1 MAQKLQE
8 ERQYASEAILYGTS
22 YAESSGDRD
31 SRSSSVGLDA
41 LCVDTSSLH
50 DDIASSTSSP
60 ESCMSACNALQSAHV
75 SEKLNGAASI
85 AKLSIVRIIHNEPM
99 CESVCKALIQHG
111 FWSDNEVVHTTC
123 CSQFLAIIERMEN
136 VSLLMDV
143 FFLLVDS
150 LRNAI
155 ERQANQLTYF
165 DFVAK
170 HPKAQTL
177 IPTIRILE
185 RMLHRLPEEWSHSSP
200 KVHARVYQSTFSLL
214 LLPFTHSPS
223 PIVLT
228 IMASLHA
235 EKDHKM
241 HWFQLWLCRSPYR
254 QQIGCS
260 VRESGF
266 WNAIWDRIDVCQPLE
281 MLQPSVGPLETVGR
295 NVMREIF
302 HLLAICAEYE
312 KSCGIL
318 RIGSSESVSIDSK
331 DSQSL
336 EFQTFDSEN
345 DTIFHLSGE
354 SISVTNET
362 NDVLHGLMK
371 TLFVWFDRC
380 VCESSDLLPVE
391 DIRWLPFRPNKAQS
405 STLSVVKYI
414 QKHTSESDLFIHQH
428 LVAAW
433 YLIAVEHQTSPLTD
447 SDVLSFFAK
456 AWKRTVK
463 SAICVAEL
471 PPVHKWDSAFL
482 VRNASILIESEFC
495 DCFKDALEWCDTESI
510 DSLKLKAEL
519 SKSLIHMCRS
529 STALSD
535 FFMLEASDDAFVRE
549 FLSMRAHSD
558 SLANW
563 LQIDGCLPL
572 LSFQPLFNAL
582 WSMGTFSEC
591 FTEVNAILSSLLQH
605 LETSVMVQFG
615 WEECPAFLCERRN
628 AFTALLCVLSS
639 PLLSL
644 WEDRSPSFFEQFV
657 RDSITFH
664 FVERSCASFHTV
676 GQDVCVLRLR
686 LLLAVT
692 NCVFGCHRI
701 ASLVNT
707 LDPITLLQDDEGLT
721 GCHRLADRLLVA
733 TSKRQWQGK
742 GSNQAK
748 AQEPKVFDQ
757 MLYQTLMTYLNSAQV
772 EGSVSMESVCDY
784 VWALV
789 TEVGASELDTID
801 LNRIVSNVMIAIVK
815 CVKPPKTHNI
825 TENCDLDVRVAS
837 KYQWGKRIL
846 EMFCSP
852 IDLALSMERWTF
864 MCQRSAPDCF
874 TVAIVI
880 MTTSKDLKC
889 DILRLSE
896 CVQLECSS
904 TTARNGSFEANRTL
918 SKAVEWIVAVEAPQ
932 VLQLI
937 AACNGSVLSMIVRW
951 RNQMFW
957 RCVPWSNVAMM
968 TLLLAVYG
976 PEFQVYIYVAFI
988 LHLQAS
994 MAEIAAQQPIH
1005 APQRSSPFGYLELS
1019 KLSLESFD
1027 LIQWRKQIL
1036 TWQSRHHHDVRK
1048 MLTYLAR

>member
-1 MAQKLQE
+1 M
-8 ERQYASEAILYGTS
+8 
-22 YAESSGDRD
+22 
-31 SRSSSVGLDA
+31 
-41 LCVDTSSLH
+41 
-50 DDIASSTSSP
+50 
-60 ESCMSACNALQSAHV
+60 
-75 SEKLNGAASI
+75 
-85 AKLSIVRIIHNEPM
+85 
-99 CESVCKALIQHG
+99 
-111 FWSDNEVVHTTC
+111 
-123 CSQFLAIIERMEN
+123 
-136 VSLLMDV
+136 
-143 FFLLVDS
+143 
-150 LRNAI
+150 
-155 ERQANQLTYF
+155 
-165 DFVAK
+165 
-170 HPKAQTL
+170 
-177 IPTIRILE
+177 
-185 RMLHRLPEEWSHSSP
+185 
-200 KVHARVYQSTFSLL
+200 
-214 LLPFTHSPS
+214 
-223 PIVLT
+223 
-228 IMASLHA
+228 
-235 EKDHKM
+235 
-241 HWFQLWLCRSPYR
+241 
-254 QQIGCS
+254 
-260 VRESGF
+260 
-266 WNAIWDRIDVCQPLE
+266 
-281 MLQPSVGPLETVGR
+281 
-295 NVMREIF
+295 
-302 HLLAICAEYE
+302 
-312 KSCGIL
+312 
-318 RIGSSESVSIDSK
+318 
-331 DSQSL
+331 
-336 EFQTFDSEN
+336 
-345 DTIFHLSGE
+345 
-354 SISVTNET
+354 
-362 NDVLHGLMK
+362 
-371 TLFVWFDRC
+371 
-380 VCESSDLLPVE
+380 
-391 DIRWLPFRPNKAQS
+391 
-405 STLSVVKYI
+405 
-414 QKHTSESDLFIHQH
+414 
-428 LVAAW
+428 AAW

-932 VLQLI
+932 VISLPLFR
-937 AACNGSVLSMIVRW
+937 M
-951 RNQMFW
+951 
-957 RCVPWSNVAMM
+957 
-968 TLLLAVYG
+968 
-976 PEFQVYIYVAFI
+976 
-988 LHLQAS
+988 
-994 MAEIAAQQPIH
+994 
-1005 APQRSSPFGYLELS
+1005 SSEKPFCRFYN
-1019 KLSLESFD
+1019 
-1027 LIQWRKQIL
+1027 
-1036 TWQSRHHHDVRK
+1036 
-1048 MLTYLAR
+1048 